1 MHEEVNGTNFTRL
14 QSYLATSTSL
24 YVIWVLNTTWNQRR
38 KLEPTKFT
46 VQFTILNNC
55 AVEHGLKAW
64 LCGKQALHLFSYFSL
79 FLYKLGHC
87 QYKTSHKMKWWILI
101 ASFVIIGKWS
111 IDVTNK
117 LRCLHLFV
125 LKMTNISRFSFIYKK
140 GGGVLISRNKFQKSI
155 YGVQNKLHLIRSPS
169 IYYATLL
176 YWHIDIGHE
185 EKLKGHSK

>member
-1 MHEEVNGTNFTRL
+1 MWELQCHPLIKKTWCFDVNCNILHFPRSVSGSGEKVWGKWKDNIDSKLHEEVNGTIFTRL

-24 YVIWVLNTTWNQRR
+24 YVIWVLNTTWNQKR

-101 ASFVIIGKWS
+101 ASFVIIG
-111 IDVTNK
+111 
-117 LRCLHLFV
+117 
-125 LKMTNISRFSFIYKK
+125 
-140 GGGVLISRNKFQKSI
+140 
-155 YGVQNKLHLIRSPS
+155 
-169 IYYATLL
+169 
-176 YWHIDIGHE
+176 
-185 EKLKGHSK
+185 